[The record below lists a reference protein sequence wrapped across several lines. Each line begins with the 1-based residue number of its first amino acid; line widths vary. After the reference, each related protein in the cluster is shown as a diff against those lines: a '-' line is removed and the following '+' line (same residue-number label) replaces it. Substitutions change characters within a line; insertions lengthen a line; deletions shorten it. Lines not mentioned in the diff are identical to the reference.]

1 MVTLVYAY
9 LLTGTALTA
18 ACIPILA
25 REELARAMA
34 AGLYITLAWP
44 ALIWRNW

>member
-18 ACIPILA
+18 ACIPALA

-34 AGLYITLAWP
+34 AGLFIIMAWP
-44 ALIWRNW
+44 YLLTRNL